1 VINQFKLTIII
12 IIIMMLLVVMLRRIV
27 IVIVIVVIVVVVVSI
42 AVIIA
47 VVVIVIAIIVIV
59 ITTHNT
65 NAVNRNRIKLKLII
79 ADKRYFFSNELSVPT
94 HRVLLEKW
102 QVTVLIHFITKRYLC
117 MTRCMSSISL
127 LI

>member
-1 VINQFKLTIII
+1 MCFKLT
-12 IIIMMLLVVMLRRIV
+12 IIMMLLVVMLRRIV
-27 IVIVIVVIVVVVVSI
+27 IVIVMVVIVVIVSI

-47 VVVIVIAIIVIV
+47 VVVIVIAIIV

-102 QVTVLIHFITKRYLC
+102 QVTVHIPSQRDILYDTMHVVD
-117 MTRCMSSISL
+117 ISFHL
-127 LI
+127 TYIL